1 MPFNQLP
8 WMLTSYITMAHLS
21 KLRIVSY
28 DFEAKKTITIRGDF
42 ISPQLP
48 KQVDGRMSII
58 IQEFYQFH
66 ILITKIPII
75 ETFLNIIFKVLS
87 T

>member
-1 MPFNQLP
+1 MPFTQLP
-8 WMLTSYITMAHLS
+8 LMVTSYITMAHLS

-28 DFEAKKTITIRGDF
+28 DFEAKKTVTIRGDF
-42 ISPQLP
+42 ISP

-66 ILITKIPII
+66 LLITKIPII